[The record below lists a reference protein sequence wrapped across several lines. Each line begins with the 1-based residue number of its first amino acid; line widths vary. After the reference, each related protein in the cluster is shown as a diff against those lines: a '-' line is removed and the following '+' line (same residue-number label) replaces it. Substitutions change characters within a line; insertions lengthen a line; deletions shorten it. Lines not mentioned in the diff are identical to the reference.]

1 MPTGHD
7 GRTMM
12 DREQLII
19 FRRDLHQHAEPGF
32 LEYRTAGR
40 IEAALAGLPVTIRS
54 GPEVQD
60 LSGVVNYPDR
70 PTRDHWA
77 ELATSTGADPDRTAY
92 FVEHGTALVAEVKGN
107 RPGPTWAL
115 RTDIDA
121 LPIREAADE
130 DHQPARDG
138 YNSTTGAMH
147 ACGHDCHATIGV
159 SLLHR
164 LSNHDF
170 PGSVRIF
177 FQPAEEGVR
186 GAQTMI
192 DAGVLDGVD
201 LMLGVHVSGGKP
213 TSTIVGSVVGGMATR
228 KMAVTFR
235 GVAAH
240 ASGSPQDGRS
250 ALLAAATASLSIMSL
265 PRFSGTDTRLNVGTL
280 HAGDNVNIVPAL
292 AQLTCEARADD
303 DEVIEDL
310 TARVQQV
317 IAGAAAAY
325 GVQQETVITG
335 RAVTIAPDDEL
346 VDKIIIAAKGLDG
359 VPEIL
364 RHGPQGGSDDVNLMI
379 RGVQANGGQGAY
391 INVGANSPAPHHNPY
406 FSPDEESIFTAVDL
420 LESVFRAG

>member
-1 MPTGHD
+1 
-7 GRTMM
+7 MM
-12 DREQLII
+12 DRDRLIT
-19 FRRDLHQHAEPGF
+19 FRRDLHRYAEPGF

-40 IEAALAGLPVTIRS
+40 IEAALAGLPITIRS
-54 GPEVQD
+54 GREVQD
-60 LSGVVNYPDR
+60 LSGVVNYPDQ
-70 PTRDHWA
+70 PTRDRWA
-77 ELATSTGADPDRTAY
+77 ELAVAAGADPERTAY
-92 FVEHGTALVAEVKGN
+92 FVEHGTALVAEVTGN

-121 LPIREAADE
+121 LPIREATD
-130 DHQPARDG
+130 DQHQPARDG
-138 YNSTTGAMH
+138 YDSTTGAMH

-164 LSNHDF
+164 LCDHDF
-170 PGSVRIF
+170 PGSLRIF

-192 DAGVLDGVD
+192 DAGVLNGVD
-201 LMLGVHVSGGKP
+201 RMLGVHVAGGKQ

-228 KMAVTFR
+228 KLAVTFR

-240 ASGSPQDGRS
+240 ASGSPQDGRN

-292 AQLTCEARADD
+292 AEMTCEARAADD
-303 DEVIEDL
+303 QVIEDL
-310 TARVQQV
+310 TARVRQV
-317 IAGAAAAY
+317 ITGAAAAY
-325 GVQQETVITG
+325 GVDQETRITG

-346 VDKIIIAAKGLDG
+346 IDKIVAAARNLDG
-359 VPEIL
+359 VPEVH
-364 RHGPQGGSDDVNLMI
+364 RTGPQGGSDDVNLMI
-379 RGVQANGGQGAY
+379 KGVQEAGGQGAY

-406 FSPDEESIFTAVDL
+406 FSPDEEVIFTAVDL
-420 LESVFRAG
+420 LESVFRTG

>member
-1 MPTGHD
+1 
-7 GRTMM
+7 MM
-12 DREQLII
+12 DREQLIT
-19 FRRDLHQHAEPGF
+19 FRRDLHQYAEPGF

-40 IEAALAGLPVTIRS
+40 IEAALAGLPITIRS
-54 GPEVQD
+54 GSQVQD
-60 LSGVVNYPDR
+60 LSGVVNHPDQR
-70 PTRDHWA
+70 TRDHWA
-77 ELATSTGADPDRTAY
+77 ELAVTNGADPERTTY
-92 FVEHGTALVAEVKGN
+92 FARHGTALVAEVTGN
-107 RPGPTWAL
+107 RQGPTWAL

-121 LPIREAADE
+121 LPIREAD
-130 DHQPARDG
+130 DDQHLPAKEG

-147 ACGHDCHATIGV
+147 ACGHDCHATIGIG
-159 SLLHR
+159 LLHR
-164 LSNHDF
+164 LSDHDF
-170 PGSVRIF
+170 PGTVRIF

-201 LMLGVHVSGGKP
+201 RMLGVHVSGGRP
-213 TSTIVGSVVGGMATR
+213 TSTVVASVVGGMATR
-228 KMAVTFR
+228 KLAVTFR

-240 ASGSPQDGRS
+240 ASGSPQDGRN

-292 AQLTCEARADD
+292 AELTCEARADD

-335 RAVTIAPDDEL
+335 RSVTISPDDEL
-346 VDKIIIAAKGLDG
+346 VDKIITASQRLPD
-359 VPEIL
+359 VPEIV
-364 RHGPQGGSDDVNLMI
+364 RYAPQGGSDDVNLMI
-379 RGVQANGGQGAY
+379 RGVQASGGQGAY

-406 FSPDEESIFTAVDL
+406 FNPDEESIFTAVDL
-420 LESVFRAG
+420 LESIFRAG

>member
-1 MPTGHD
+1 
-7 GRTMM
+7 MM
-12 DREQLII
+12 DRDHLIT

-40 IEAALAGLPVTIRS
+40 IEAALAGLPVTVRA
-54 GPEVQD
+54 GAQVQD
-60 LSGVVNYPDR
+60 LSAVVNYPNR

-77 ELATSTGADPDRTAY
+77 DLAIATGADPHRTAY
-92 FVEHGTALVAEVKGN
+92 FVEHGTALVAEVIGN

-121 LPIREAADE
+121 LPIREAAD
-130 DHQPARDG
+130 DQHRPARDG
-138 YNSTTGAMH
+138 YNSVTGAMH
-147 ACGHDCHATIGV
+147 ACGHDCHASIGV
-159 SLLHR
+159 GLLHR
-164 LSNHDF
+164 LSDGDF
-170 PGSVRIF
+170 PGSLRVF

-201 LMLGVHVSGGKP
+201 RMLGVHVAGGRA
-213 TSTIVGSVVGGMATR
+213 TSAVVGSVVGGMATR
-228 KMAVTFR
+228 KLAVTFR
-235 GVAAH
+235 GLAAH
-240 ASGSPQDGRS
+240 ASGSPQDGRN

-292 AQLTCEARADD
+292 AEMTCEARAADD
-303 DEVIEDL
+303 QVIEDL

-317 IAGAAAAY
+317 IAGAASAY
-325 GVQQETVITG
+325 GVEHQTVITG

-346 VDKIIIAAKGLDG
+346 VDKIIGAARRLEH

-364 RHGPQGGSDDVNLMI
+364 RTGPQGGSDDVNLMI
-379 RGVQANGGQGAY
+379 KAVQAAGGQGAY
-391 INVGANSPAPHHNPY
+391 LNVGANSPAPHHNPY
-406 FSPDEESIFTAVDL
+406 FDPDEEAIFTALDL
-420 LESVFRAG
+420 LESVFRS

>member
-1 MPTGHD
+1 
-7 GRTMM
+7 MM
-12 DREQLII
+12 DRDQLIG
-19 FRRDLHQHAEPGF
+19 FRRDLHRHAEPGF

-40 IEAALAGLPVTIRS
+40 IEAALAGLPISVRS
-54 GPEVQD
+54 GREVQD
-60 LSGVVNYPDR
+60 LSGVVNYPD
-70 PTRDHWA
+70 PATREHWA
-77 ELATSTGADPDRTAY
+77 QLAIAAGADRARTAY
-92 FVEHGTALVAEVKGN
+92 FVEHGTALVAEVAGN
-107 RPGPTWAL
+107 RTGPTWAL

-121 LPIREAADE
+121 LPIREADD
-130 DHQPARDG
+130 DHHAPAREG
-138 YNSTTGAMH
+138 YNSTTGSMH

-164 LSNHDF
+164 LSDHDF
-170 PGSVRIF
+170 PGVVRVF

-192 DAGVLDGVD
+192 DAGVLQGVD
-201 LMLGVHVSGGKP
+201 KMLGVHVAGGKP
-213 TSTIVGSVVGGMATR
+213 TSAIVGSVVGGMATR
-228 KMAVTFR
+228 KLAVTFR

-240 ASGSPQDGRS
+240 ASGSPQDGRN

-292 AQLTCEARADD
+292 AELTCEARAADD
-303 DEVIEDL
+303 QVIEDL
-310 TARVQQV
+310 TARVRQV

-325 GVQQETVITG
+325 GVKQQTVITG

-346 VDKIIIAAKGLDG
+346 VDRIVAAARRLEPI
-359 VPEIL
+359 PEIA
-364 RHGPQGGSDDVNLMI
+364 RTGPQGGSDDVNLMI
-379 RGVQANGGQGAY
+379 KKVQANGGQGAY

-406 FSPDEESIFTAVDL
+406 FNPDEGVIFTAVDL

>member
-1 MPTGHD
+1 
-7 GRTMM
+7 MM
-12 DREQLII
+12 DREHLIT
-19 FRRDLHQHAEPGF
+19 FRRDLHQYAEPGF

-40 IEAALAGLPVTIRS
+40 IEAALAGLPIVIRS
-54 GPEVQD
+54 GPDVQD
-60 LSGVVNYPDR
+60 LSGVVNYPDQ
-70 PTRDHWA
+70 TARDHWA
-77 ELATSTGADPDRTAY
+77 GLAISNGADPERTDY
-92 FVEHGTALVAEVKGN
+92 FSRHGTALVAEVTGN

-121 LPIREAADE
+121 LPIQEAGD
-130 DHQPARDG
+130 DQHLPAKNG

-159 SLLHR
+159 ALLHR
-164 LSNHDF
+164 LSDHDF
-170 PGSVRIF
+170 PGTVRIF

-201 LMLGVHVSGGKP
+201 RMLGVHVAGGKP
-213 TSTIVGSVVGGMATR
+213 TSAIVGSVIGGMATR
-228 KMAVTFR
+228 KLAVTFR

-240 ASGSPQDGRS
+240 ASGSPQDGRN

-292 AQLTCEARADD
+292 AEMTCEARAAD

-325 GVQQETVITG
+325 GVQQQTVITG
-335 RAVTIAPDDEL
+335 RAVTISPDAEL
-346 VDKIIIAAKGLDG
+346 VDKIVGAAQGLG
-359 VPEIL
+359 GLPEIV
-364 RHGPQGGSDDVNLMI
+364 RHAPQGGSDDVNLMI

-420 LESVFRAG
+420 LESIFRAG